1 MYYSYHLRR
10 HSSWWREVLGFFD
23 FAVLRDPQEY
33 WLKSATTI
41 TTDKSE
47 CVPFTLAYNQALR
60 SIPPIIRKL
69 SCHPIVATT
78 YSSLHL
84 WLPSDAAKTSP
95 TFLCEWTHVSHV
107 TLHKTTYPTPPEVFA
122 MQQSLFNVP
131 RKRRVKD
138 PLAKRAIKNDLVP
151 SCHEW
156 GEFGK
161 SQTLESQ
168 DPPKNYGEIRVIA
181 SKKKSTTLFIFYR
194 LNQIITYRNKCVYPI
209 IKFIINGCTYMR
221 VCHYIFLKVAP

>member
-1 MYYSYHLRR
+1 MRTIHTSIQPSSPLYPTH
-10 HSSWWREVLGFFD
+10 HSQTFMSSHRCHNIF
-23 FAVLRDPQEY
+23 
-33 WLKSATTI
+33 KSAIMVAFRRSKNLTNLLVRVNPC
-41 TTDKSE
+41 KS
-47 CVPFTLAYNQALR
+47 CYPSQNN
-60 SIPPIIRKL
+60 IP
-69 SCHPIVATT
+69 HPSRGVCI
-78 YSSLHL
+78 
-84 WLPSDAAKTSP
+84 AA
-95 TFLCEWTHVSHV
+95 VI
-107 TLHKTTYPTPPEVFA
+107 
-122 MQQSLFNVP
+122 LFNVP
-131 RKRRVKD
+131 RNRRVKD

-161 SQTLESQ
+161 SQKLESQ

-221 VCHYIFLKVAP
+221 VCHYIFLKVAPYRFNCRRSPHDTYRFYSV